1 MATLVVPMAG
11 RSSRYP
17 DLRPK
22 WMLSHPMS
30 NTFMGIAA
38 IQGLNLDF
46 FDKIYWVTLQEYQDK
61 YKLLKTLKKS
71 MDPKNILS
79 PKVFFD

>member
-22 WMLSHPMS
+22 WMLSNPMS
-30 NTFMGIAA
+30 NTFMVIAA

-46 FDKIYWVTLQEYQDK
+46 FDKIYCVTLQSYKDK
-61 YKLLKTLKKS
+61 YK
-71 MDPKNILS
+71 
-79 PKVFFD
+79 F